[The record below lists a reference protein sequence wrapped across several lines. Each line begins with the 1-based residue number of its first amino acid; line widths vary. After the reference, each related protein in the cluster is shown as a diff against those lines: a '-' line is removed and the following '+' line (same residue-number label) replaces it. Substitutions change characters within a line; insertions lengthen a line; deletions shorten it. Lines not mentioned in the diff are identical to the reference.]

1 MEDDLTITPR
11 IGDQI
16 GDVLEADIPGYYHL
30 IYGKGVFEPF
40 PTWRMVDGELVPVS
54 QEEAMQA
61 FRDRPLI
68 DDDDDDDE

>member
-1 MEDDLTITPR
+1 
-11 IGDQI
+11 
-16 GDVLEADIPGYYHL
+16 
-30 IYGKGVFEPF
+30 
-40 PTWRMVDGELVPVS
+40 MVDGELVPVS